1 MKAFVDTN
9 ILIRHLT
16 GDPPRE
22 LSDALADLAKQLKE
36 LESGTAIAPGFGLL
50 NRDLGR
56 YLEMVQAGDIAP
68 TESAKQA
75 YARSCEAYKK
85 DVAALGKL
93 GTELVPA
100 VNKLLA
106 PRNVAPLTVS
116 ALASPVAPCTP

>member
-1 MKAFVDTN
+1 M
-9 ILIRHLT
+9 
-16 GDPPRE
+16 P
-22 LSDALADLAKQLKE
+22 
-36 LESGTAIAPGFGLL
+36 IAPGFGIL

-85 DVAALGKL
+85 DVATLGKL
-93 GTELVPA
+93 GTETVPA

-116 ALASPVAPCTP
+116 APVSTVASCAP